1 VVGEDTH
8 TKATTM
14 NRNKEKDWQKDPT
27 CLTGDFEENDEV
39 SEENL
44 IPLVEKDI
52 LERYLD
58 NCYEPSYFLK
68 GSVLSFFF
76 CLTFWAILIFL

>member
-1 VVGEDTH
+1 
-8 TKATTM
+8 M
-14 NRNKEKDWQKDPT
+14 NRNKEKDWQKDST
-27 CLTGDFEENDEV
+27 CLTADFEENDEV

-58 NCYEPSYFLK
+58 NCYEPSYFSK